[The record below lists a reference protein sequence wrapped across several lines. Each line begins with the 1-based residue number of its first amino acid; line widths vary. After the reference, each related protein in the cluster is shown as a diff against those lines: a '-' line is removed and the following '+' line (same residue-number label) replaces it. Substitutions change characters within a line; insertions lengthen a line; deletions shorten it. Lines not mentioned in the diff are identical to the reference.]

1 MGSLIGRGL
10 PSYLASRE
18 TVMHRRVGSSAV
30 NNPLAILQT
39 LDRHLD
45 HPVELTL
52 YGRAALALGFPEH
65 EPRHETTQDVD
76 AIIPLA
82 QLARLRA
89 DEQFWDAR
97 DATNSELAER
107 GLYITHLFT
116 EADVF
121 LLPDW
126 LDRRVPIPGLF
137 KHLKL
142 DRPATL
148 DLILTKMMRGAD
160 PEDLSDIKFLLK
172 HEPLTAA
179 EMRDAFERLR
189 LPDIQE
195 LRDAFQAAQPKV
207 MALINTE
214 SN

>member
-1 MGSLIGRGL
+1 M
-10 PSYLASRE
+10 
-18 TVMHRRVGSSAV
+18 RRHSGSSVV
-30 NNPLAILQT
+30 NNPLVILQT
-39 LDRHLD
+39 LDCHLD

-52 YGRAALALGFPEH
+52 YGRAALALGFPAH

-82 QLARLRA
+82 QLDQLRA

-97 DATNSELAER
+97 DATNAELSER
-107 GLYITHLFT
+107 GLYLTHLFT

-126 LDRRVPIPGLF
+126 LSRRVPIPITLT
-137 KHLKL
+137 HLKL
-142 DRPATL
+142 LRPASL

-160 PEDLSDIKFLLK
+160 PEDLSDIAFLLK
-172 HEPLTAA
+172 CEPVEDAELRAA
-179 EMRDAFERLR
+179 FCRVR

-195 LRDAFQAAQPKV
+195 LRDAFRAAEPRV
-207 MALINTE
+207 LALAKPQDP
-214 SN
+214 

>member
-1 MGSLIGRGL
+1 MGS
-10 PSYLASRE
+10 
-18 TVMHRRVGSSAV
+18 RRRDGSHAV
-30 NNPLAILQT
+30 NNPLLILQT

-45 HPVELTL
+45 HPFDLTL
-52 YGRAALALGFPEH
+52 YGRAALALGFSSH
-65 EPRHETTQDVD
+65 EPCHETTQDVD

-82 QLARLRA
+82 QLDQLHA

-97 DATNSELAER
+97 DATNAELAER

-116 EADVF
+116 EADIF

-126 LDRRVPIPGLF
+126 LNRRLPIPITF
-137 KHLKL
+137 THLKL
-142 DRPATL
+142 LRPATL

-172 HEPLTAA
+172 HEPMTDAKLRA
-179 EMRDAFERLR
+179 AFERVR

-195 LRDAFQAAQPKV
+195 LHDAFRAAQPKV
-207 MALINTE
+207 LALAKAQ
-214 SN
+214 